1 MIRKMNPADVASIQQ
16 LLVSSPQAAQWFVQD
31 LSETLLPSASS
42 LSSLSLVAEEGGEV
56 IGMIAMR
63 VVADEAEIL
72 NLAIAVPW
80 RRRGLGGR
88 LVDSAMA
95 EAEAAGAVRVFLEV
109 RESNAVARAF
119 YSRMRFHEVGRR
131 RAYYRNPDE
140 DALVLALVIQ
150 PDSQS
155 ALLP

>member
-1 MIRKMNPADVASIQQ
+1 MNPADVPPIRQ
-16 LLVSSPQAAQWFVQD
+16 LLVSTPQAAQWSVQD
-31 LSETLLPSASS
+31 LYETLLPNARSPSS
-42 LSSLSLVAEEGGEV
+42 FSLVAEEGGEV

-95 EAEAAGAVRVFLEV
+95 QAEAAGAVRVFLEV

-119 YSRMRFHEVGRR
+119 YSRIRFIEVGRR
-131 RAYYRNPDE
+131 RGYYRNPDE
-140 DALVLALVIQ
+140 DALVLARVTQ
-150 PDSQS
+150 PDPRFER
-155 ALLP
+155 LP